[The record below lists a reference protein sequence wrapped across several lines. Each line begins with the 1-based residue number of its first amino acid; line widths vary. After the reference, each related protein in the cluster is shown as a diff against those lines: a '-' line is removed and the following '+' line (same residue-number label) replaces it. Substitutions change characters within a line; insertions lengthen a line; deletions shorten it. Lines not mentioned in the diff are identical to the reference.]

1 MNKITQVPSPS
12 INKITQPQS
21 PSINKITQVPS
32 PSINKIKQPQS
43 PSINKITQAPSHS
56 MNKIKQPPSQIPS
69 SSSFP
74 ISSLSPSPSKSL
86 PKFAVNLSKSRALPI
101 PSRAPPIPSRAPPI
115 PSRAPPIPSPA
126 PPIPSPAPPIPS
138 HAPPISSPALPN
150 STLVSI
156 PQSNIINQQ
165 TNTLIKEDPIIDI
178 CFMFLA
184 SDGISNHKIWETFFN
199 NLDSRYTYSI
209 YIHDESEN
217 SQLYTG
223 IFKDKVI
230 LEKTSNNNVKATLLL
245 LKHILLKEAKNK
257 NKHKKYVLLCGKS
270 VPLVSADIFFE
281 TVLEDD
287 KSWLNND
294 LWMILNEELAKFII
308 NNNNDIDNQEK
319 DYFIK
324 LVKNNN
330 LEYLD
335 KAFMWS
341 DESEIFNS
349 INDDM
354 VESELLMGRTII
366 FEDLDE

>member
-1 MNKITQVPSPS
+1 
-12 INKITQPQS
+12 
-21 PSINKITQVPS
+21 
-32 PSINKIKQPQS
+32 
-43 PSINKITQAPSHS
+43 
-56 MNKIKQPPSQIPS
+56 
-69 SSSFP
+69 
-74 ISSLSPSPSKSL
+74 
-86 PKFAVNLSKSRALPI
+86 
-101 PSRAPPIPSRAPPI
+101 
-115 PSRAPPIPSPA
+115 
-126 PPIPSPAPPIPS
+126 
-138 HAPPISSPALPN
+138 
-150 STLVSI
+150 
-156 PQSNIINQQ
+156 
-165 TNTLIKEDPIIDI
+165 
-178 CFMFLA
+178 MFLA
-184 SDGISNHKIWETFFN
+184 SDGISNYKIWETFFN
-199 NLDSRYTYSI
+199 NLDSKYTYSI

-294 LWMILNEELAKFII
+294 LWMILNEELAKFINNN

-324 LVKNNN
+324 LVKENN
-330 LEYLD
+330 LEYLY